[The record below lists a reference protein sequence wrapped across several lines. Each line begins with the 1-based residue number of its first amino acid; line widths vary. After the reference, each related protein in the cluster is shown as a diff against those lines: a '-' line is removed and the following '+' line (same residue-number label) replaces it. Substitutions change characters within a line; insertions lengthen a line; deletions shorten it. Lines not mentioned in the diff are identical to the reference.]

1 MYVLRVRG
9 FEVSRV
15 RGFEDQDFAW
25 IHGTTRAEILT
36 DRVAFFL
43 FVDVRRCRPH

>member
-1 MYVLRVRG
+1 MYVL
-9 FEVSRV
+9 RV